1 MVYELP
7 QELPNNL
14 KTEENL
20 GKSRNECTHILVP
33 NLPSRNKNLTIENSI
48 KSAIKLFMKD
58 EIHFSNLFISLKV
71 FCEGLKDPQLISKLT
86 KKLFMTMIR
95 CAFSKTD
102 SENSL
107 LGKLLMDCTSFIAL
121 STSNII
127 VRDLNVSN
135 CSTRTGRNL
144 SLPLGISY

>member
-1 MVYELP
+1 MP
-7 QELPNNL
+7 KNL

-33 NLPSRNKNLTIENSI
+33 NLPSRNKNLTIENLI

-71 FCEGLKDPQLISKLT
+71 FCEGFLISKLT

-95 CAFSKTD
+95 CAFSKID

-107 LGKLLMDCTSFIAL
+107 LGKLLMDYTSFIAL

-127 VRDLNVSN
+127 VRALNVSN
-135 CSTRTGRNL
+135 CSTRTCINL
-144 SLPLGISY
+144 IQAET